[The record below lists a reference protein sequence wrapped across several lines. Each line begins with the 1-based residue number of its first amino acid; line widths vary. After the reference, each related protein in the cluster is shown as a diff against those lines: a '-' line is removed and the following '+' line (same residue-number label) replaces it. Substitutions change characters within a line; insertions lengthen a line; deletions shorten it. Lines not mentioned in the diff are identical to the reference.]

1 MGTRGAWRPR
11 RQGRRVR
18 APHWPRRPGE
28 GGPAQGAAEVA
39 ARASTTAPAASEG
52 AVRARASWE
61 DPPAASRARPRPR
74 EADPEATAAPEP
86 LAGPRRF
93 LAYASGRQ
101 SFWRTQGCVCDSW
114 RSGRLSQGPGPA
126 AARPALPPG
135 WSGRE
140 LPLGLRLDLLGSCA
154 SCAWA
159 AIRGAG
165 RHGAPERSLWSSY
178 EVRPGRAPSSS
189 ACRSWQATAPQTTPT
204 PPPPPGKLRRTK
216 GRVESLVLD
225 HGSFVQTSNQ
235 KEGCRKPGALDS
247 GLGCVPKR
255 WKSVLREPARAPEGC
270 QGRQPF
276 CRDALEIAWS
286 TSPKIR
292 APCSHWGWRDK
303 VEDSGDT
310 DVSIQFLT
318 TSYSLA
324 LQVGIQAFFSSGSR
338 PLNVGSCTR
347 PGQRIGT
354 IMESRGAEKRS
365 QEEPESPTEIVLGL
379 TTSGL
384 KAVQTAFFTMDKT
397 GFLWGDRA
405 AGHGGNSLHVSRCSK
420 FSS

>member
-1 MGTRGAWRPR
+1 M
-11 RQGRRVR
+11 
-18 APHWPRRPGE
+18 
-28 GGPAQGAAEVA
+28 
-39 ARASTTAPAASEG
+39 
-52 AVRARASWE
+52 
-61 DPPAASRARPRPR
+61 
-74 EADPEATAAPEP
+74 
-86 LAGPRRF
+86 
-93 LAYASGRQ
+93 
-101 SFWRTQGCVCDSW
+101 
-114 RSGRLSQGPGPA
+114 
-126 AARPALPPG
+126 
-135 WSGRE
+135 
-140 LPLGLRLDLLGSCA
+140 
-154 SCAWA
+154 
-159 AIRGAG
+159 
-165 RHGAPERSLWSSY
+165 
-178 EVRPGRAPSSS
+178 
-189 ACRSWQATAPQTTPT
+189 
-204 PPPPPGKLRRTK
+204 
-216 GRVESLVLD
+216 ESLVLD

-405 AGHGGNSLHVSRCSK
+405 AGHGGNSLHVSRCFK